1 VPSTLR
7 DRVFVN
13 YVIYAYIFWCLLLLI
28 LMFQH
33 YPAKRMELFIIV
45 GLFTTCFSHPVSKA
59 RMPLLDNMRAPLF
72 AELDISNVNEQLRDY
87 IDDNVEIQVNDTF
100 HEKIEDMINK
110 KHTEIKAT
118 YDRTL
123 SALVQEIKSQFSELE
138 LNLKREYEDIE
149 NQQKQKFDELYQHI
163 TNEQEDT
170 ISTTAT
176 VKTKPVSG
184 MNS

>member
-1 VPSTLR
+1 
-7 DRVFVN
+7 
-13 YVIYAYIFWCLLLLI
+13 
-28 LMFQH
+28 
-33 YPAKRMELFIIV
+33 MELFIIV
-45 GLFTTCFSHPVSKA
+45 GFFTTCFSHPVSNA
-59 RMPLLDNMRAPLF
+59 RMPLLRGMRTPLF
-72 AELDISNVNEQLRDY
+72 AELDISNLNEQLKEY

-100 HEKIEDMINK
+100 HEKIEDMVNK
-110 KHTEIKAT
+110 KDTEIKAT

-123 SALVQEIKSQFSELE
+123 SALVQEVKSQFSELE
-138 LNLKREYEDIE
+138 LNLKREYEDIK
-149 NQQKQKFDELYQHI
+149 NQQKQKFDELYRNI

>member
-1 VPSTLR
+1 
-7 DRVFVN
+7 
-13 YVIYAYIFWCLLLLI
+13 
-28 LMFQH
+28 
-33 YPAKRMELFIIV
+33 MELFIIV

-138 LNLKREYEDIE
+138 LNLKREHEDAKAAYANIE
-149 NQQKQKFDELYQHI
+149 NQQKQKFDELYRNI
-163 TNEQEDT
+163 TKELKNK
-170 ISTTAT
+170 INATAT